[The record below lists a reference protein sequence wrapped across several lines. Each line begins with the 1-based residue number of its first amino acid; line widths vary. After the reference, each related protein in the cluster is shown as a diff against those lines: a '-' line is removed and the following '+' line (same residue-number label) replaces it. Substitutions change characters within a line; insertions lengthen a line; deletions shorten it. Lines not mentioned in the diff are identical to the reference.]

1 MLLVKSKIVGTS
13 ISKSKFHLHISTKLV
28 LFFLI
33 ASLIP
38 IIVLGT
44 VSIDLSKSSLEKE
57 NFVAVNAQADLTK
70 RSVEVFFQERTSDAL
85 VTSQIEIFKKEMGTF
100 DTFYNEP
107 TNPQY
112 IESDAKLDERL
123 KLIRESYGYDNIMLT
138 NSDGTIV
145 FVSKNDRKETY
156 LGNSFLQIDPDTFN
170 EGKNGV
176 YLSKVIE
183 DVGGDGLPELYISAP
198 IFDNDSNLIGV
209 LIFDIPFKRLLDQAA
224 PTWYVG
230 ETGETLIVNRLGD
243 KVVALHSLRFQ
254 EEARFEE
261 GIQIGDILAGPAQ
274 QASSGNDGTGFSID
288 YRGEEILAAWRYVE
302 SIDWGL
308 VSKIDS
314 AEALAPI
321 EQLEQDITVLAI
333 VFSIGVGFFG
343 ISAARSF
350 SKPILELGN
359 MASEI
364 SKGNFDANVDI
375 QSSDEIGH
383 LSKMMN
389 VTAEKLKLSEKQ
401 KNEFA
406 AMITHEL
413 KTPLVP
419 IQGYCEMLKNPKFG
433 ALNDDQKDAVNEILT
448 NSKQLLQLIQNVL
461 NAQKLEA
468 QGMKYNMETFGV
480 DEYIVNVMKTLEHYT
495 KEKNIEFTESVEKG
509 LSIKCDKSRLMEI
522 FNNLV
527 ANAVDFT
534 PADTGK
540 IHIDG
545 KSDGNIVQFSVK
557 DNGIGIPKEKQAGM
571 FKKFFQVDTSATR
584 KHGGSGLGLA
594 ICMGYIKDFG
604 GKMWLES
611 EEGKGAAFLFTI
623 PKSE

>member
-1 MLLVKSKIVGTS
+1 LSYTNLARVFAVAIILLGTIVIIGWFADIDSLKRIVPTWVTMKFSTAVSFLMTGIIVGLLNESRNRKNEFAKIFLFAPIMIILFFMATLLVSTIAGTTSGVSGLFVKEDPATAIGSITAGTPSVGTMINFLVIIGVGFTYLIARPDHTKYLNICGAIIIAIGIIALIGYAIESQALYYEVEGFSGAMALHTAIAFILSGIGLILLVKPKIVGTS

-38 IIVLGT
+38 IIVLGA

-57 NFVAVNAQADLTK
+57 SFLAVNAQADLTK
-70 RSVEVFFQERTSDAL
+70 RSVEVFFRERTSDAL
-85 VTSQIEIFKKEMGTF
+85 VTSEIEIFKKEMGTF

-209 LIFDIPFKRLLDQAA
+209 VIFDIPFKRLMDQAA
-224 PTWYVG
+224 LTWYVG
-230 ETGETLIVNRLGD
+230 ETGETLIVNKLGD

-254 EEARFEE
+254 EEVRFEE
-261 GIQIGDILAGPAQ
+261 GIKIGDILAGPAQ
-274 QASSGNDGTGFSID
+274 QAASGNDGTGFSID
-288 YRGEEILAAWRYVE
+288 YRGEEILAAWRYVKV
-302 SIDWGL
+302 IDWGL
-308 VSKIDS
+308 VAKIDT

-321 EQLEQDITVLAI
+321 QQLEQDITILAI

-343 ISAARSF
+343 ISASRSF

-359 MASEI
+359 MKMKFTLRNTCSN
-364 SKGNFDANVDI
+364 NFWFY
-375 QSSDEIGH
+375 
-383 LSKMMN
+383 K
-389 VTAEKLKLSEKQ
+389 
-401 KNEFA
+401 
-406 AMITHEL
+406 
-413 KTPLVP
+413 
-419 IQGYCEMLKNPKFG
+419 
-433 ALNDDQKDAVNEILT
+433 
-448 NSKQLLQLIQNVL
+448 
-461 NAQKLEA
+461 
-468 QGMKYNMETFGV
+468 
-480 DEYIVNVMKTLEHYT
+480 
-495 KEKNIEFTESVEKG
+495 
-509 LSIKCDKSRLMEI
+509 
-522 FNNLV
+522 
-527 ANAVDFT
+527 
-534 PADTGK
+534 
-540 IHIDG
+540 
-545 KSDGNIVQFSVK
+545 
-557 DNGIGIPKEKQAGM
+557 
-571 FKKFFQVDTSATR
+571 
-584 KHGGSGLGLA
+584 
-594 ICMGYIKDFG
+594 
-604 GKMWLES
+604 
-611 EEGKGAAFLFTI
+611 
-623 PKSE
+623 